1 MEEWSIWHCYYVIIT
16 IVIFFQVWEYFYVDK
31 YNNFIEDFYMSIWK
45 AKLINL
51 INFLNVSISLTTQLI
66 NVQCLKEKE

>member
-31 YNNFIEDFYMSIWK
+31 YNNFIGDFYMSIWK